1 MSYHFADQLGFHV
14 RNDADARVIDEIVL
28 QKAYE
33 RPRLGFGLRSGE
45 CWLDLGA
52 NIGAFSVWASRKRGA
67 HVIAVEPIAENI
79 ALLKQNVALNKANVE
94 VLEGAVGVTPGEMTL
109 RYNTNTPARSSAL
122 VVNGVSRTVPVFGM
136 TDLIAT
142 YQPHGIK
149 MDIEG
154 GEFPILESGFP
165 LDSIRA
171 VALEYHFRFD
181 KNCHASRRRIAF
193 LDKHFRYQSVHPQ
206 VYSRDRWAGWQDH
219 TMFFWN

>member
-1 MSYHFADQLGFHV
+1 MTYHFADQLGFHV
-14 RNDADARVIDEIVL
+14 RSDADARVVDEIVL
-28 QKAYE
+28 HKAYE

-67 HVIAVEPIAENI
+67 HVIAVEPIAENV
-79 ALLKQNVALNKANVE
+79 ALLKQNVALNKANVQ
-94 VLEGAVGVTPGEMTL
+94 VLAGAVGVTAGEMTL
-109 RYNTNTPARSSAL
+109 RYNPNTPARSSTFSA
-122 VVNGVSRTVPVFGM
+122 NGIAQTVRVIGIA
-136 TDLIAT
+136 DLIAEHH
-142 YQPHGIK
+142 PHGIK

-154 GEFPILESGFP
+154 GEFPILEAGFP

-181 KNCHASRRRIAF
+181 KNCHAARRRIAF
-193 LDKHFRYQSVHPQ
+193 LEKHFRYQSVPKQ
-206 VYSRDRWAGWQDH
+206 VYALDRWMAWQDT